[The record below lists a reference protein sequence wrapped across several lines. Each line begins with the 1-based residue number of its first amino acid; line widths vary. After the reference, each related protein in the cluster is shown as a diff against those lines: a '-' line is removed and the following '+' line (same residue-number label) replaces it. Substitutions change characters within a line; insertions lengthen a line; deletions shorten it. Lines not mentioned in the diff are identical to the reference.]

1 MKKLKLQMQ
10 LSVNGFVCGPNGEM
24 DWMTWNWDDELKKY
38 VNDLTDT
45 IDTILLGRKTA
56 EGFIPYWANAV
67 KNKEDENHAFA
78 PKMVDAPKV
87 VFTKTL
93 RESPWGN
100 TTLAKDD
107 IVKDVTKLKEQ
118 PGKDMIAYGGAGFVS
133 ELIRHDLIDELHLFI
148 NPAAIPEGMA
158 IFKERKNLELVKATP
173 FSCGIVVLQYK
184 LREEK

>member
-1 MKKLKLQMQ
+1 
-10 LSVNGFVCGPNGEM
+10 
-24 DWMTWNWDDELKKY
+24 
-38 VNDLTDT
+38 
-45 IDTILLGRKTA
+45 
-56 EGFIPYWANAV
+56 
-67 KNKEDENHAFA
+67 
-78 PKMVDAPKV
+78 
-87 VFTKTL
+87 
-93 RESPWGN
+93 
-100 TTLAKDD
+100 
-107 IVKDVTKLKEQ
+107 VKDVTKLKEQ